1 MIRPIS
7 SNNAMCYFLFYFYC
21 TLPHWYK
28 NPKLNFT
35 KYESKRSQCESRRL
49 LTQLKSLN
57 LIYENEEGRCDFMVT
72 TQLEKREVF
81 KSPRKL

>member
-1 MIRPIS
+1 
-7 SNNAMCYFLFYFYC
+7 MCFGFYFLFLLYSASI
-21 TLPHWYK
+21 WYK
-28 NPKLNFT
+28 NPQLDFML
-35 KYESKRSQCESRRL
+35 YESKISQCESRRL

-72 TQLEKREVF
+72 TQLEKREVVF